1 MEFIRIINSSFQ
13 IVSLFSPF
21 LNHLSATS
29 GKVLIF
35 PEIQQQGLD
44 FSPFRHQKYIPA
56 FLLWL
61 TLKALESTRMVSG
74 RVVGDE
80 FVGPSDVGHVV
91 KQLGV

>member
-35 PEIQQQGLD
+35 PEIQQQGLTKA
-44 FSPFRHQKYIPA
+44 SQKYIPA

>member
-13 IVSLFSPF
+13 IVSLFSAF

-74 RVVGDE
+74 RG
-80 FVGPSDVGHVV
+80 GGR
-91 KQLGV
+91 